1 MDLLF
6 EARNFLEAAKLR
18 VDGLDGDT
26 DLASSG
32 QHNGEHHDIYRRHL
46 TERE

>member
-1 MDLLF
+1 MAIMQCASAVFAVDLLF

-18 VDGLDGDT
+18 EDGVDGDT

-32 QHNGEHHDIYRRHL
+32 QHN
-46 TERE
+46 